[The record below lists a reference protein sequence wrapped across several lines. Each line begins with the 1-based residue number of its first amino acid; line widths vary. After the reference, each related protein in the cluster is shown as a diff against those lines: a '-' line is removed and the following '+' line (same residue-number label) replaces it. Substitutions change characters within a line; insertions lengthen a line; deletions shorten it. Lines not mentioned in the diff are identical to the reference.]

1 MTARNLDEAT
11 TIEAAVTKA
20 VADAG
25 LPDSSPIHAALV
37 HDGEV
42 FDGYSVCVPDLDGRS
57 VTLQE
62 RIEQMRS
69 EERWRREFP
78 PARPVA
84 SRSGKPASGVTA
96 GAILTP
102 DRGAFADIVAGKT
115 VVR

>member
-1 MTARNLDEAT
+1 MAARNLDEAT

-20 VADAG
+20 VVDAG
-25 LPDSSPIHAALV
+25 LPDDSPIHAALV
-37 HDGEV
+37 HDAEV
-42 FDGYSVCVPDLDGRS
+42 YDSYSVCVPDEAGKS
-57 VTLQE
+57 VSIE
-62 RIEQMRS
+62 KRIEQMRS

-84 SRSGKPASGVTA
+84 SRPGKSGVPAA

-102 DRGAFADIVAGKT
+102 DRGSFADIASGKV